1 MHWSDP
7 SHPSQSSA
15 SSVVEH
21 LTFNQGVVSSSLTRG
36 TTPYFLTLPPRA
48 SKQHLPEAEIASGF
62 SFPARRFGE
71 MVDARDLKSL
81 EAIPHAG
88 SSPAT
93 GTSEFTRLFGKKCR
107 FFFYQFDLPRKIKT
121 AFTAVVIAVRIDLSR
136 KCRMQSQATVQRFFQ
151 VSRILFSIS
160 VLRMRF

>member
-107 FFFYQFDLPRKIKT
+107 FFINFGLPHKKT
-121 AFTAVVIAVRIDLSR
+121 AFTAVVIAARIDLSR
-136 KCRMQSQATVQRFFQ
+136 KCQRQSQATVQRFFQ

-160 VLRMRF
+160 VLQMRF

>member
-93 GTSEFTRLFGKKCR
+93 GTTKEESALIQYEICFK
-107 FFFYQFDLPRKIKT
+107 
-121 AFTAVVIAVRIDLSR
+121 AFLYLHIGFEVSKRI
-136 KCRMQSQATVQRFFQ
+136 
-151 VSRILFSIS
+151 
-160 VLRMRF
+160 

>member
-93 GTSEFTRLFGKKCR
+93 GTSEFMRLFGKKCR
-107 FFFYQFDLPRKIKT
+107 FFFVNVGKGVLSHSNPNRHDFRAKWRKDDMAKDG
-121 AFTAVVIAVRIDLSR
+121 AG
-136 KCRMQSQATVQRFFQ
+136 
-151 VSRILFSIS
+151 
-160 VLRMRF
+160 

>member
-1 MHWSDP
+1 M
-7 SHPSQSSA
+7 
-15 SSVVEH
+15 VEH

-93 GTSEFTRLFGKKCR
+93 GTKRKKAP
-107 FFFYQFDLPRKIKT
+107 FYRVFYFRGDNVGT
-121 AFTAVVIAVRIDLSR
+121 
-136 KCRMQSQATVQRFFQ
+136 FFQ
-151 VSRILFSIS
+151 ERKRI
-160 VLRMRF
+160 

>member
-93 GTSEFTRLFGKKCR
+93 GTSEFTRLSGKKCR
-107 FFFYQFDLPRKIKT
+107 FFVNFDLPCKIKNR
-121 AFTAVVIAVRIDLSR
+121 FYSSR
-136 KCRMQSQATVQRFFQ
+136 NSGSNRF
-151 VSRILFSIS
+151 I
-160 VLRMRF
+160 

>member
-7 SHPSQSSA
+7 SQPSQSSA

-62 SFPARRFGE
+62 SFPDRRFGE
-71 MVDARDLKSL
+71 MVAARDLKSL

-107 FFFYQFDLPRKIKT
+107 FFFVNVGKGVLSHSNPNRHDFRAKWRKDDMTKDG
-121 AFTAVVIAVRIDLSR
+121 AG
-136 KCRMQSQATVQRFFQ
+136 
-151 VSRILFSIS
+151 
-160 VLRMRF
+160 

>member
-1 MHWSDP
+1 MGEYATRLNAADCKSVP
-7 SHPSQSSA
+7 SGSVVQIHLRPPYFLGCSQAVRHETLTLACTGPIPVTPASSSA

-48 SKQHLPEAEIASGF
+48 SKQHLPEAEMASGF

-93 GTSEFTRLFGKKCR
+93 GTT
-107 FFFYQFDLPRKIKT
+107 
-121 AFTAVVIAVRIDLSR
+121 
-136 KCRMQSQATVQRFFQ
+136 
-151 VSRILFSIS
+151 
-160 VLRMRF
+160 

>member
-48 SKQHLPEAEIASGF
+48 SKQHLPEAEMASGF

-93 GTSEFTRLFGKKCR
+93 GTIKEESALIQYEICFKA
-107 FFFYQFDLPRKIKT
+107 FFISSY
-121 AFTAVVIAVRIDLSR
+121 RI
-136 KCRMQSQATVQRFFQ
+136 
-151 VSRILFSIS
+151 
-160 VLRMRF
+160 

>member
-107 FFFYQFDLPRKIKT
+107 FFINFDFPRKIKT
-121 AFTAVVIAVRIDLSR
+121 AFTAVVIAARIDLSR
-136 KCRMQSQATVQRFFQ
+136 KCQKQSQATVQRFSQ
-151 VSRILFSIS
+151 ASRILFSIS